1 MFIGEEEVVA
11 RGQETLLGVCTF
23 WHGSD
28 GDGPEDAAL
37 VSFAGRH
44 AL

>member
-1 MFIGEEEVVA
+1 MA
-11 RGQETLLGVCTF
+11 RGQETLLDVCTF

-28 GDGPEDAAL
+28 GVGPEDAVL
-37 VSFAGRH
+37 VSFAVRH